1 MTRLLDWMKGLST
14 PVQIAAIAAVVVL
27 VIAALWFGVRMD
39 WFPGWLSS

>member
-14 PVQIAAIAAVVVL
+14 PVQIAVIAAVVVL